1 MADYLDYALSPDGTG
16 TFNNVPRATV
26 SVRVVDSGNQET
38 VLLDLTGAN
47 AIRWPA
53 EWGALSGAERLELGD
68 LIADY
73 LIRRRMRL
81 AEVE

>member
-1 MADYLDYALSPDGTG
+1 
-16 TFNNVPRATV
+16 
-26 SVRVVDSGNQET
+26 VVDSGNQET